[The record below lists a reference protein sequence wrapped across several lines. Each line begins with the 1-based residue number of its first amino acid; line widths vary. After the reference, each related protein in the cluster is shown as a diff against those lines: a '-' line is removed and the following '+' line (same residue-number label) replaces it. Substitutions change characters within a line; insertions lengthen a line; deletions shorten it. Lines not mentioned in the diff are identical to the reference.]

1 MALSLTTRIATSL
14 AHSFQTKSET
24 SACDN
29 PKTQVLK
36 ERKASLKLNSE
47 NISNTTNIQ
56 LGHRDG
62 KFEY

>member
-1 MALSLTTRIATSL
+1 MALSLITRIATSL
-14 AHSFQTKSET
+14 AHSIQTKNET

-36 ERKASLKLNSE
+36 ARKAGLKLNSE

-62 KFEY
+62 RFE